1 MRDIREGEELLADY
15 GCAWELRSVTGVTGW
30 GGGQSCVWLC
40 AVAVACSLLR
50 SSLAVLF
57 LSRGTRSGESYF
69 TKNNKLR
76 IAGIHYECNK
86 SPLHVACL
94 VAFGAQSSH

>member
-15 GCAWELRSVTGVTGW
+15 GCAWELRSVTGGTGW